1 MENGFAACRIRP
13 LDKGGTGDCCFAR
26 SPPPQAHAKATKSP
40 VPPLSRGRRIDA
52 AFTAL
57 SAKDRTT
64 KTFVVKDHTAV
75 YSSAGNK
82 SVCATKVSVYDIS
95 SISELTSVLEFKV

>member
-52 AFTAL
+52 TFTAL

-64 KTFVVKDHTAV
+64 KTFVVKDHTTV
-75 YSSAGNK
+75 YSSAGSKN
-82 SVCATKVSVYDIS
+82 VCAT
-95 SISELTSVLEFKV
+95 EARENLL